1 METADLL
8 IFALGVF
15 LYGLFSRW
23 GERGSLTGPMVFAA
37 FGLVTGSAMLNV
49 VEIAVDGAFLHGLAE
64 IALVLVLFT
73 DAARINVS
81 QLSTEHDV
89 PLRLLGV
96 GLPLTM
102 LLGFAAALLLVPG
115 LELWEAAVLAVI
127 LSPTDAA
134 LGQAVVSNKAVPQR
148 VRQALNV
155 ESGLNDGI
163 AFPVL
168 VIVLTLAVEA
178 ETGRGIGAWILFV
191 LGQLA
196 LGPFV
201 GLLVGRLGAA
211 SVEWASQRREMNH
224 AFVQISVL
232 SLAIIAFGAAEVVG
246 GNGFIAAFVA
256 GMTVGT
262 RSRTLLDAVE
272 DFGETE
278 GQLLNL
284 VVFMI
289 FGAVLLPLALD
300 AISLS
305 HVLYAVLSLTLIRM
319 VPVALSLLGMG
330 LSPSTVLFLG
340 WFGPRG
346 LASILYVLII
356 NEKGEGLAGTPD
368 IIAVAFLT
376 VAFSILAHGVSAA
389 PLARS
394 YGRRMAEVG
403 DAEPEHR
410 RVFAFP
416 TRIKHPRNGHV
427 DGS

>member
-37 FGLVTGSAMLNV
+37 FGLVTGSAMLGV

-64 IALVLVLFT
+64 ITLVLVLFT

-81 QLSTEHDV
+81 QLNAEHDV
-89 PLRLLGV
+89 PLRLLGI

-102 LLGFAAALLLVPG
+102 LLGFGAALLLVPG

-134 LGQAVVSNKAVPQR
+134 LGQAVVSNQAVPQR

-168 VIVLTLAVEA
+168 VIVLSLAIEA
-178 ETGRGIGAWILFV
+178 ESGRGVAAWTLFV
-191 LGQLA
+191 VAQLT
-196 LGPFV
+196 LGPLA
-201 GLLVGRLGAA
+201 GLVVGRLGAGA
-211 SVEWASQRREMNH
+211 VEWACRHKDMNH

-232 SLAIIAFGAAEVVG
+232 SLAIIAFGAAEVMG

-262 RSRTLLDAVE
+262 SSRKLLDAVD

-289 FGAVLLPLALD
+289 FGAVLLPLALS
-300 AISLS
+300 AIGPA
-305 HVLYAVLSLTLIRM
+305 HVLYALLSLTLIRM
-319 VPVALSLLGMG
+319 VPVALSLMG
-330 LSPSTVLFLG
+330 TRLLPSTVLFLG

-356 NEKGEGLAGTPD
+356 NENGETLAGTPD
-368 IIAVAFLT
+368 IVAVAFLT
-376 VAFSILAHGVSAA
+376 VAFSIVLHGVSAS
-389 PLARS
+389 PLARL
-394 YGRRMAEVG
+394 YGRRMAERG
-403 DAEPEHR
+403 GAEAEHR
-410 RVFAFP
+410 RVSGFP
-416 TRIKHPRNGHV
+416 TRLKHPRG
-427 DGS
+427 GR